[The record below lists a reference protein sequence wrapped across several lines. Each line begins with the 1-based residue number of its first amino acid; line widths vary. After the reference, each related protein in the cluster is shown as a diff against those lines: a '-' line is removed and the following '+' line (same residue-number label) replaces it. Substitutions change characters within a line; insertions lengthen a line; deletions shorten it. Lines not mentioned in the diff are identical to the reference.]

1 MAFHK
6 RGGHKRPYKTP
17 SRKSA
22 RKQYQEYMRAN
33 YVMQS
38 DPTTATHKAVKK

>member
-1 MAFHK
+1 MATS
-6 RGGHKRPYKTP
+6 RGGKKRFYKTK

-22 RKQYQEYMRAN
+22 RKQYQEYMRNN
-33 YVMQS
+33 YTMVP